1 MNRFISSITLD
12 SFAGRTRR
20 HDFQPGVTAIIGAN
34 GTGKTTIANAVAF
47 VLSGKVP
54 GLPKTNGG
62 IMDALGSTLR
72 MGASVEISQQL
83 TENGKHMANTYDRAL
98 IRSGKSIKGEAKR
111 PAPADLLPPVMLDL
125 EPFLAATPKGRASMI
140 LGACGASVPSLLE
153 ALLKETGLERFI
165 SAGTE
170 AMDDAQDILAKVD
183 EAAKKQA
190 SGYAASIKDMRGTL
204 SGLEV
209 LDTSPLASLAGRP
222 LAELRAEVNR
232 MERELSSLLGEAR
245 AIASR
250 PAPIQPAGD
259 RPNGTAEAFE
269 RQLAEAQRT
278 LATARAE
285 LAQAQADR
293 RAWDHWQA
301 ERARLEA
308 KVAEAQK
315 AYQAIANGW
324 EPVDVDKLNEELQ
337 SHSLKAAQARTK
349 IDEAKKDVL
358 TDKDVCPCC
367 GAKAEYWNRE
377 ASDKHDL
384 AAWERDIAASTKRME
399 EIRATLNQAAAV
411 SRASDAV
418 LRATAALEAQQP
430 ASDTALRY
438 DVDTCQAAVDDAAE
452 SCDMLTAEAR
462 KARAWDA
469 YEAAAKTA
477 EQDASRMAQL
487 DMTQAN
493 LQASIAQA
501 SAALRDAEMR
511 EAAEY
516 ERKAREATRQQAA
529 DRLAE
534 LEKEE
539 AEFKVAR
546 QAWQDGVHRIM
557 DEALRDVLKVCET
570 FTAGL
575 FTSPLTVHG
584 LELGRYEGT
593 AWVPLDAFCGSD
605 KRIATAAVQAALAS
619 NHKGFRLVIL
629 DEFGTIDPARKPAVL
644 ANLVAAVKA
653 GLVDQAWIMDN
664 RDIDNMPA
672 EVSEICL
679 EPNT

>member
-72 MGASVEISQQL
+72 MGATVTI
-83 TENGKHMANTYDRAL
+83 GDATYDRAL
-98 IRSGKSIKGEAKR
+98 IRSGKSIKGEAKH
-111 PAPADLLPPVMLDL
+111 PAPADLLPPSMLDL

-153 ALLKETGLERFI
+153 ALLRETGLERFV

-170 AMDDAQDILAKVD
+170 ALDDAQDILAKVD

-209 LDTSPLASLAGRP
+209 LDTSPLAFPAGRP

-250 PAPIQPAGD
+250 PAPVQPAGD

-285 LAQAQADR
+285 LAQAQSDR

-315 AYQAIANGW
+315 AYQAIAERG
-324 EPVDVDKLNEELQ
+324 EPMDVDKLNEELQ
-337 SHSLKAAQARTK
+337 SHSLKAAQARAK

-430 ASDTALRY
+430 AEATRY
-438 DVDTCQAAVDDAAE
+438 DVDACQAAVDESAE

-477 EQDASRMAQL
+477 EQDAARMAQL

-493 LQASIAQA
+493 LQAAITQA
-501 SAALRDAEMR
+501 SAALRDAEAR
-511 EAAEY
+511 EDAEN

-529 DRLAE
+529 DRLTE

-539 AEFKVAR
+539 AEFKAAR
-546 QAWQDGVHRIM
+546 QSWQDGVHRIM

-575 FTSPLTVHG
+575 FASPLTVHD

-605 KRIATAAVQAALAS
+605 KRVAVAAVQAALAS
-619 NHKGFRLVIL
+619 NHDGFKLVIL

-653 GLVDQAWIMDN
+653 GLVDQAWVMDN
-664 RDIDNMPA
+664 RAIDDMPDA
-672 EVSEICL
+672 VNEIRL
-679 EPNT
+679 ESNT

>member
-72 MGASVEISQQL
+72 MGATVTI
-83 TENGKHMANTYDRAL
+83 GDATYDRAL
-98 IRSGKSIKGEAKR
+98 IRSGKSIKGEAKH
-111 PAPADLLPPVMLDL
+111 PAPADLLPPSMLDL

-153 ALLKETGLERFI
+153 ALLKETGLERFV

-170 AMDDAQDILAKVD
+170 ALDDAQDILAKVD

-190 SGYAASIKDMRGTL
+190 SGYTASIKDMRGTL
-204 SGLEV
+204 SGMEV
-209 LDTSPLASLAGRP
+209 LDTSPLASPAGRP

-232 MERELSSLLGEAR
+232 MERELSGILGEAR

-250 PAPIQPAGD
+250 PAPVQPAGD
-259 RPNGTAEAFE
+259 RPNGSAEAFE

-278 LATARAE
+278 LATARAD

-308 KVAEAQK
+308 KVAEAQQ
-315 AYQAIANGW
+315 AYQAVSDGW

-337 SHSLKAAQARTK
+337 NHSLKAAQARAK

-384 AAWERDIAASTKRME
+384 AAWERDVTASTKRME

-430 ASDTALRY
+430 AEATRY
-438 DVDTCQAAVDDAAE
+438 DVDTCQAAVDEATE

-469 YEAAAKTA
+469 YEAASKTA
-477 EQDASRMAQL
+477 EQDAVRMAQL
-487 DMTQAN
+487 NMTQDN
-493 LQASIAQA
+493 LQAAICVA
-501 SAALRDAEMR
+501 SAALRHAEVR
-511 EAAEY
+511 EAAEN

-534 LEKEE
+534 LEAEE
-539 AEFKVAR
+539 AEFKAAR

-575 FTSPLTVHG
+575 FASPLTVHD

-605 KRIATAAVQAALAS
+605 KRVAVAAVQAALAS

-644 ANLVAAVKA
+644 ANLAAAVQA
-653 GLVDQAWIMDN
+653 GLVDQAWVMDN
-664 RDIDNMPA
+664 RAIDDMPA
-672 EVSEICL
+672 EVNEIRL
-679 EPNT
+679 ELNT